1 VRGFAVLSGVPEDR
15 MARLEAGMLKAMK
28 HSVYQNYLTTSGMPL
43 SSVAGREVWN
53 KQIRRIHDESRTAL
67 TELGML

>member
-1 VRGFAVLSGVPEDR
+1 
-15 MARLEAGMLKAMK
+15 
-28 HSVYQNYLTTSGMPL
+28 MPV

-53 KQIRRIHDESRTAL
+53 KQIRRIYEESKTAL